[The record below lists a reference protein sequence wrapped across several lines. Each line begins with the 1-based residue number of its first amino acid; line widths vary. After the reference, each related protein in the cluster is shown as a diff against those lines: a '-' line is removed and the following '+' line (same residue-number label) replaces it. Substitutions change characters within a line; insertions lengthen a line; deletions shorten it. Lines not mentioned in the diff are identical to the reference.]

1 MLARFD
7 AVFQWVVWA
16 AAGATVVLLLAGPR
30 IVAHDSSK
38 AAAAAKSAP
47 GLAPFKANCGSCHT
61 LSAAGTSGL
70 VGPKL
75 DGLHLTSDQVVAI
88 MRAGPGAMPSF
99 GGALSPQ
106 QTKALASFVAQ
117 ASS

>member
-16 AAGATVVLLLAGPR
+16 AAGAAVLLLLIGPR
-30 IVAHDSSK
+30 FVAHDSSK
-38 AAAAAKSAP
+38 AAAAAPAP
-47 GLAPFKANCGSCHT
+47 GAALFKTNCGSCHT
-61 LSAAGTSGL
+61 LSAAGTTGV

-75 DGLHLTSDQVVAI
+75 DGLHLDAATVTAI

-99 GGALSPQ
+99 AGAFSPQ